1 MITDEDVCT
10 QLAPELGAILG
21 QAGGLD
27 VGVRREEVRRLR
39 GQLQHR
45 DVVSG
50 GGGVVVGVLR
60 GPIRGEHCGHVTRSP
75 PITAHLAAGL
85 NEEAVLQLSS
95 EHELVYSE
103 RQAGLAPGLVRLA
116 VGAMF

>member
-1 MITDEDVCT
+1 MTHQST
-10 QLAPELGAILG
+10 
-21 QAGGLD
+21 
-27 VGVRREEVRRLR
+27 
-39 GQLQHR
+39 
-45 DVVSG
+45 
-50 GGGVVVGVLR
+50 
-60 GPIRGEHCGHVTRSP
+60 

-116 VGAMF
+116 VGGMFKRLTGDLNLLPQVQRQSIRWGQMVISNVIHQERVVLKQVCIEVVDEWMTSGHHHHCGYLTYL

>member
-1 MITDEDVCT
+1 M
-10 QLAPELGAILG
+10 
-21 QAGGLD
+21 
-27 VGVRREEVRRLR
+27 
-39 GQLQHR
+39 
-45 DVVSG
+45 
-50 GGGVVVGVLR
+50 
-60 GPIRGEHCGHVTRSP
+60 TRSP

-95 EHELVYSE
+95 KHELVYSE

>member
-1 MITDEDVCT
+1 M
-10 QLAPELGAILG
+10 
-21 QAGGLD
+21 
-27 VGVRREEVRRLR
+27 
-39 GQLQHR
+39 
-45 DVVSG
+45 
-50 GGGVVVGVLR
+50 
-60 GPIRGEHCGHVTRSP
+60 TRSP

-116 VGAMF
+116 VGVLEVDRRSKSASELLPQVQRQSIRRGQVVISDVIHQEGVVLKQVCIEVVDDIIILIVVILRICSN